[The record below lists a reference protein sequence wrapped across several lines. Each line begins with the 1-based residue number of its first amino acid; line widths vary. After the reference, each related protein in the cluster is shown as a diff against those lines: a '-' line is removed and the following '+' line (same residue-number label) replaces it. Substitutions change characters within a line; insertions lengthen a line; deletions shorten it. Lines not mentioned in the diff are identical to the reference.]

1 MLLTAFLISVI
12 VNLRKVSL
20 RNVALALCIPL
31 VVLVTSSFH
40 VVSLSFKAGTVL
52 QEAQCTHTHTP
63 PPLPEQDSKPL
74 KRLCVSL
81 PTLDIIEM

>member
-31 VVLVTSSFH
+31 VVLVTSWFH

-52 QEAQCTHTHTP
+52 QEAQCTHTHLHP
-63 PPLPEQDSKPL
+63 FPNRIPNP
-74 KRLCVSL
+74 
-81 PTLDIIEM
+81 